1 MTTSSDAKV
10 ALQRLTDRI
19 EALQL
24 EGRGLRRTIASTGE
38 LVQRHERMLDDLKRG
53 IFIGQ
58 RRGRFVVWLST
69 ALILIAGVVGY
80 IAYNR
85 VINRPD
91 TSRLGIEQLAP
102 VRPHLL
108 ITSRPTGAKIF
119 IDGEARGST
128 PRLID
133 APRSS
138 GPVDLR
144 VQASGYLPRKKTLV
158 VKRAGGVHWHVDFE
172 AAAGKP

>member
-10 ALQRLTDRI
+10 ALQRLTEQI

-58 RRGRFVVWLST
+58 RRGRFLVWLGT

-80 IAYNR
+80 IAYQR
-85 VINRPD
+85 MSNRPD

-108 ITSRPTGAKIF
+108 ITSRPPGAKIF
-119 IDGEARGST
+119 IDGKARGST
-128 PRLID
+128 PGLIA

-138 GPVDLR
+138 GPVKVRL
-144 VQASGYLPRKKTLV
+144 QATGFAPRKKTLV
-158 VKRAGGVHWHVDFE
+158 VKRAGGAHWHVDLE
-172 AAAGKP
+172 TPAGKP